1 MAAKNSRSLKKT
13 LIGYWLYLDGVS
25 SRDLFLAKVNQQGV
39 IIGSEIYPESV
50 RSEKM
55 LNTIMFFLGKDY
67 DKNLKGFLVKQSGG
81 SYMQVRL
88 ITSTINALAFAWGLK
103 SATILHQDNI
113 LKTIKSFGK
122 VSKNIILPRY
132 SGKAV

>member
-1 MAAKNSRSLKKT
+1 MATKNSRSIKKMRT
-13 LIGYWLYLDGVS
+13 VFWLYLDGVS
-25 SRDLFLAKVNQQGV
+25 SRDLFLAKVNQQG
-39 IIGSEIYPESV
+39 IIIDSDIYPESV

-67 DKNLKGFLVKQSGG
+67 DQNLKGFLVKQSGG

-88 ITSTINALAFAWGLK
+88 ITSTVNALAFALGIK
-103 SATILHQDNI
+103 SATILHQDDI

-122 VSKNIILPRY
+122 VSKNIISPKY
-132 SGKAV
+132 SGKAA